1 MTLAETVARSRRRGR
16 GALYRYKT
24 AAGERWR
31 WQLYVPVD
39 ADEPDGEQRRVGG
52 GGFRTMDDA
61 DDALREAVRK
71 LRAQEVFATKGAPA
85 VAAFAEQWL
94 AGLELAPSTLQGYRK
109 IVRNHIAPHVGRV
122 QVDKLTATRIAR
134 LYRELREDGRRD
146 SVGHGQPLSAN
157 SVQKIHVVLGAIL
170 QAAVDDGLIT
180 TNPARRTRT
189 VKAPTGKTIRAAR
202 PEITAWSAR
211 ELTAFLVW
219 DRDVYDDDLFA
230 LWRTIAYTGM
240 RRSEALALRWSDVDF
255 DGGRL
260 SIRRAADVTT
270 RNAVKTTKSG
280 RSRAI
285 DLDEP
290 TVALLRSWRALR
302 GTIALSLAR
311 PDAYVFGNLSGEVRS
326 PNEVGRRWTRR
337 VAAAQT
343 AVPELSRITLK
354 GLRHTHATL
363 LLEAGVHPKVVQERL
378 GHASV
383 MITMDIYSHV
393 TPTVQKAA
401 VDRFSALLGGA

>member
-1 MTLAETVARSRRRGR
+1 MTERRRTRRRGR

-31 WQLYVPVD
+31 WQLYVP
-39 ADEPDGEQRRVGG
+39 ADPAEPDGEQRRVGG
-52 GGFRTMDDA
+52 GGFRTMEEA
-61 DDALREAVRK
+61 DDALHDSIRK
-71 LRAQEVFATKGAPA
+71 LRAQETFATKGAPT

-109 IVRNHIAPHVGRV
+109 IVRNHIAPYVGRM

-157 SVQKIHVVLGAIL
+157 SVQKVHVVLGAIL
-170 QAAVDDGLIT
+170 QAAVDDGFISS
-180 TNPARRTRT
+180 NPARRSRT

-202 PEITAWSAR
+202 PEITTWTAS
-211 ELTAFLVW
+211 ELRGFLDW
-219 DRDVYDDDLFA
+219 DRDVLGDDLHA
-230 LWRTIAYTGM
+230 LWRAIAYTGM
-240 RRSEALALRWSDVDF
+240 RRSESLALRWADVDF
-255 DGGRL
+255 DGSRL

-280 RSRAI
+280 RSRVI

-311 PDAYVFGNLSGEVRS
+311 PDAYVFGNLDGEVRS

-337 VAAAQT
+337 VAAAQL
-343 AVPELSRITLK
+343 VLPDLSRITLK

-393 TPTVQKAA
+393 SPTVQKAA
-401 VDRFSALLGGA
+401 VDRFANLLGGA